1 MLQNKNKK
9 ATYFKQK
16 NIQLKVKRI
25 KKKGCLIFS
34 RSISTIVSKHFTVP
48 IVKVVNPTTQTTYA
62 LRKVRINYYLQQ

>member
-25 KKKGCLIFS
+25 KKKGYLIFS

-48 IVKVVNPTTQTTYA
+48 IVEVVNPKTQTTYA

>member
-25 KKKGCLIFS
+25 KKKGYLIFS
-34 RSISTIVSKHFTVP
+34 RLISTIVSKHFTAP
-48 IVKVVNPTTQTTYA
+48 IVEVVNPTTQTTYA